1 MMRCPIHKEGFKF
14 AGLFLALGVVTS
26 CLDKWIGRLFYFLTS
41 FTLYFFRDPERQV
54 PEGEGLILSP
64 ADGKVIQIDTV
75 DHAPFIDGPAKR
87 VVIFMSLFS
96 VHINR
101 SPISGTVSYRQ
112 YAPGKFM
119 AAWEPKSSIENEQNS
134 IGIESKDGYRIVVK
148 QIAGLVAR
156 RICCWKNPG
165 DETTIGER
173 FGLIRFG
180 SRAEIF
186 MPLDAKIEVKVGQQ
200 VNGVTTIIARR

>member
-1 MMRCPIHKEGFKF
+1 MRSPIHKEGFKF
-14 AGLFLALGVVTS
+14 AGIFLALGVITS
-26 CLDKWIGRLFYFLTS
+26 YLNKWIGRIFYFLTG
-41 FTLYFFRDPERQV
+41 FTLFFFRDPERKV
-54 PEGEGLILSP
+54 PEEEGIIVSP
-64 ADGKVIQIDTV
+64 ADGRVIQIDTV
-75 DHAPFIDGPAKR
+75 EHVPFIDGPAKR

-101 SPISGTVSYRQ
+101 VPMSGKVAYRH

-119 AAWEPKSSIENEQNS
+119 AAFEPKASEENEQNA
-134 IGIESKDGYRIVVK
+134 IGIESEDGYRILVK

-165 DETTIGER
+165 DEVKIGER

-180 SRAEIF
+180 SRAEVF
-186 MPLDAKIEVKVGQQ
+186 MPLDAKIDVKVGQQ
-200 VNGVTTIIARR
+200 VNGNLTIIARR